1 MGSSSAEQW
10 ANAALLRSSW
20 QRPEEQTA
28 IRTMANLLRR
38 QITPQIAATTIASS
52 YEARVKSSS
61 NDVWFLWT
69 AVCDAICNLG
79 ETIEDIALLALPNLL
94 DENGNPIVRK
104 TKAQMYWR
112 DVPRFAYCFS
122 ETAIE
127 HPFLEDLDRG
137 LGLNRDSTIRSLLN
151 SNIFGALY
159 LLELDPDGSEYDYHY
174 TRKLA
179 RDHLLFA
186 LEIATET
193 PNQIRRAETFL
204 PSAAM

>member
-52 YEARVKSSS
+52 YEARMIRCISR
-61 NDVWFLWT
+61 
-69 AVCDAICNLG
+69 
-79 ETIEDIALLALPNLL
+79 LPNLL